1 MSNIYIFL
9 ISVLSGALS
18 GIGIGGG
25 AILLIFMSL
34 FLNMP
39 QLKAQ
44 YINLLYFIPTAL
56 AALIIHRRNKL
67 VAFKIG
73 LITAVFGI
81 IGAGI
86 GAYTA
91 TMLDAGVLKKI
102 FGVLLFYIGFHQLFK
117 K

>member
-1 MSNIYIFL
+1 MNEVYIFL

-39 QLKAQ
+39 QLRAQ
-44 YINLLYFIPTAL
+44 YINLIYFIPTAFM
-56 AALIIHRRNKL
+56 ALIIHRRNKL
-67 VAFKIG
+67 IVYNIAIT
-73 LITAVFGI
+73 TAVFGVIGAI
-81 IGAGI
+81 IGA
-86 GAYTA
+86 YVA
-91 TMLDAGVLKKI
+91 TMLDAAILKKI
-102 FGVLLFYIGFHQLFK
+102 FGILLFYIGFGQLFK

>member
-25 AILLIFMSL
+25 AILLIFMSV

-44 YINLLYFIPTAL
+44 YINLIYFIPTAIV
-56 AALIIHRRNKL
+56 ALIIHKKNKL
-67 VAFKIG
+67 IVFKIG
-73 LITAVFGI
+73 LITAAFGI
-81 IGAGI
+81 IGALI
-86 GAYTA
+86 GSYIA
-91 TMLDAGVLKKI
+91 TMLDAGILKKI
-102 FGVLLFYIGFHQLFK
+102 FGILLFYIGFQQLLK
-117 K
+117 R